1 MLLCRFEVDVTPS
14 MHATEGE
21 RIRMTVSMYR
31 RSVDMG
37 YRQMVLSRIEAGG
50 MDKYILVILRNIL
63 SEGMARNK
71 IY

>member
-14 MHATEGE
+14 TQATEGE
-21 RIRMTVSMYR
+21 KIRMTVSMYR

-37 YRQMVLSRIEAGG
+37 YQRMVLSRVEAGS

-63 SEGMARNK
+63 SEGR
-71 IY
+71 ISSIL